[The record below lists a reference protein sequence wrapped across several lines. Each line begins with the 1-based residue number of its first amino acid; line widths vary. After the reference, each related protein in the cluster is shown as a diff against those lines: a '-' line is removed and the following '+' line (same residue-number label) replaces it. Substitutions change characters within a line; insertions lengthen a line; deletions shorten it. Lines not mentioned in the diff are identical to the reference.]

1 MISCDLLVTGRFIY
15 CYLLCNNIFTTAK
28 TYLLSSS
35 EYCQWNEN
43 QNTIHGLTHDI
54 NSMPKLLY
62 TWYFE
67 KFTASVTSSGHSAL
81 RQKQDMYNYN
91 SILNYYY
98 RINLQTLQIM
108 LSSVNDPII
117 L

>member
-62 TWYFE
+62 TSGFVRGITKSYKVLYLFLKNKTSYKVLYFIGSLI
-67 KFTASVTSSGHSAL
+67 FF
-81 RQKQDMYNYN
+81 
-91 SILNYYY
+91 
-98 RINLQTLQIM
+98 
-108 LSSVNDPII
+108 
-117 L
+117 